1 MKERIPELFKPILKH
16 LKMPENRRKIIEFQ
30 MHQAAQTLEPCKE
43 KDLKYALYCLGN
55 LIEALPYLDL
65 ADQWASIYGYLKKY
79 SAHGDCRVRN
89 AAIWAYGICAT
100 KSPKH
105 LLSMEFVKEVLSTAE
120 AAYKLPQLGQGLED
134 FEHCRD
140 NCVAVVGLVLREFI
154 GIYEVDY
161 LIQGW
166 LQCLPLRHD
175 QVEGRGQMQILMG
188 LVAGGRAAKNKQAL
202 CQVLRVYAEFIE
214 LSAKARSRENTKTL
228 G

>member
-1 MKERIPELFKPILKH
+1 M
-16 LKMPENRRKIIEFQ
+16 
-30 MHQAAQTLEPCKE
+30 
-43 KDLKYALYCLGN
+43 
-55 LIEALPYLDL
+55 
-65 ADQWASIYGYLKKY
+65 
-79 SAHGDCRVRN
+79 RN
-89 AAIWAYGICAT
+89 AAIWAYGICTT

-120 AAYKLPQLGQGLED
+120 AAYKLPQLGQDLED

-188 LVAGGRAAKNKQAL
+188 LVAGGRVTKNKQAL